1 MKLSILFFLKSLQRL
16 LILLI
21 FIVSFYP
28 LNYEEFGINYF
39 FFLVP
44 LFHIFLEKKI
54 YSISLY
60 LKIFILYLFI
70 IFFSFSFF
78 RIYLNEY
85 NNLYRQFLSFLSYC
99 TIFSFIF
106 YKFSEKSLQ
115 MFQLSIIIAA
125 LLISFTIINKFFI
138 FYPEALIRDGGQRV
152 SFFLVFTTLLLT
164 FDKSVIQKKST
175 KFLIIFII
183 IIAVVLLQSRAAYF
197 SLFLT
202 ILLSLILRDLRI
214 NIKFI
219 VIFLLIGFILY
230 KNNNIYY
237 IYANNFLIDLLS
249 FNFFEVEVIDS
260 SEAIR
265 LERFLY
271 ILNFEEKLLFSNG
284 FLGIWNINDN
294 YGSTHSQYT
303 DVLLRIGIIGFA
315 FYIFI
320 IFSILS
326 FLKKINKGYFYAF
339 LSILFFSLFHETFKE
354 PQGAFILSFLFGY
367 MIYKKRNIKTNFKKN
382 G

>member
-1 MKLSILFFLKSLQRL
+1 MKPSILFFLKSLQRL

-21 FIVSFYP
+21 FIASFYP
-28 LNYEEFGINYF
+28 LNYKEFGANYF
-39 FFLVP
+39 FLLVP
-44 LFHIFLEKKI
+44 LFYIFFEKKI
-54 YSISLY
+54 YSIPVF

-70 IFFSFSFF
+70 IFFSFLFF

-85 NNLYRQFLSFLSYC
+85 NDLYRQFLSFLSFC

-106 YKFSEKSLQ
+106 YKFSEKSLY
-115 MFQLSIIIAA
+115 MFQLSIIIAS
-125 LLISFTIINKFFI
+125 LLISFIIINKIFI
-138 FYPEALIRDGGQRV
+138 FYPDLISRDGGQRI
-152 SFFLVFTTLLLT
+152 SFFLVFTTLLLI
-164 FDKSVIQKKST
+164 FDKSVIKKKST
-175 KFLIIFII
+175 KFLIIFIT
-183 IIAVVLLQSRAAYF
+183 IIAVVLLQSRAGLL

-202 ILLSLILRDLRI
+202 ILLSFILRDLRI

-219 VIFLLIGFILY
+219 VIFLLIGFIIY
-230 KNNNIYY
+230 KIVNIYY
-237 IYANNFLIDLLS
+237 IYINNLLINFLS
-249 FNFFEVEVIDS
+249 FNFFEVKTITS

-265 LERFLY
+265 IERFLY
-271 ILNFEEKLLFSNG
+271 ILSLEEKLLLSNG
-284 FLGIWNINDN
+284 FLGIWNVNND

-339 LSILFFSLFHETFKE
+339 LSILFFGLFHETFKE